1 MQLEM
6 SSYMQNMEEDRSRR
20 RMNKENKD
28 KIVFENSEE
37 DDEQQN

>member
-6 SSYMQNMEEDRSRR
+6 SSYIQNNEEDRSRR

-37 DDEQQN
+37 EDEQN